1 LKGLPRI
8 TPNLPDFEKGK
19 RILARVL
26 RKREY
31 PEPVA
36 AWRAAPEAALR
47 SLDPDAKAAYIDA
60 LLPLMRPGRTLEGR
74 RLRRLYQLFAF
85 MEMPAEA
92 RSAAL
97 SALHT
102 RLRLEPFEL
111 PLFADPHIRHS
122 LVTEA
127 VAMAGR
133 SPSPEVKA
141 YLERLRTHLQV
152 KPSAETH
159 WGPLFE
165 RLTDAENRVAAILGK
180 RGHIVGLDDR
190 KLEIFKKAVA
200 AIGVPAALIFPFGT
214 VGLTVEGITSGLV
227 SLGGGFLLPAGAAM
241 VAGMGVVVAVGV
253 SSKKILDMIWPTTG
267 ADKASIDIERLNADA
282 DRIQHLL
289 DDAVAD
295 EAKLVSARTEIT
307 RIINTLLP
315 LSESER
321 AKMKAAFEHA
331 QALGQRY
338 LEYLTQDRE
347 NLERKNQLG
356 ADELA
361 ALLTLDT
368 PAIGVASEAV
378 RA

>member
-1 LKGLPRI
+1 MKGLPRI
-8 TPNLPDFEKGK
+8 TPNLPDLEKGK
-19 RILARVL
+19 RMLARVL

-47 SLDPDAKAAYIDA
+47 SLDPDAKVAYIEA
-60 LLPLMRPGRTLEGR
+60 LLPLMRHSRTLDSR
-74 RLRRLYQLFAF
+74 RLRRLYQLFVF
-85 MEMPAEA
+85 MEMTAEA

-97 SALHT
+97 NALHT
-102 RLRLEPFEL
+102 RLRLEPPAL
-111 PLFADPHIRHS
+111 PVFTDAHVRQS

-159 WGPLFE
+159 WGPFFE
-165 RLTDAENRVAAILGK
+165 KLTDAENRVAAILGK

-227 SLGGGFLLPAGAAM
+227 ALGGGFLLPAGAAM

-267 ADKASIDIERLNADA
+267 ADKASVDIERLNADA

-289 DDAVAD
+289 DDAVVD
-295 EAKLVSARTEIT
+295 EAKLVTARAEIT
-307 RIINTLLP
+307 RIITTMLP
-315 LSESER
+315 LSEPER

-338 LEYLTQDRE
+338 LEYLADDRV

-356 ADELA
+356 ADELT

-368 PAIGVASEAV
+368 PAISAT
-378 RA
+378 